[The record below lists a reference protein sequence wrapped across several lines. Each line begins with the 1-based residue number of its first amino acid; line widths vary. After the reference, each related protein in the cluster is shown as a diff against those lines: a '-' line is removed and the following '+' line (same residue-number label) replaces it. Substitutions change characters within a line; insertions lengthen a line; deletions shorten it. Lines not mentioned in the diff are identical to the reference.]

1 MAKNLVM
8 YSPTA
13 IPSVH
18 PPIPVKPCPFC
29 GGCAIASS
37 WIEKVEDWEVFA
49 ADVCCHDCTARI
61 ESNCKFVDDRDAMV
75 LSVIEAWN
83 IRV

>member
-1 MAKNLVM
+1 MAKSLVM
-8 YSPTA
+8 YSSTA
-13 IPSVH
+13 IPPVH
-18 PPIPVKPCPFC
+18 PPIPVKSCPFC
-29 GGCAIASS
+29 GGHAVASS
-37 WIEKVEDWEVFA
+37 WIEEVDDWEVFA
-49 ADVCCHDCTARI
+49 ADVFCHDCTARI

>member
-1 MAKNLVM
+1 MYKGLTM
-8 YSPTA
+8 YSSDA
-13 IPSVH
+13 IPPVH

-29 GGCAIASS
+29 GGNAVASS
-37 WIEKVEDWEVFA
+37 WIEELEDWEVFA
-49 ADVCCHDCTARI
+49 ADVCCHDCGAKI

-83 IRV
+83 KRV